1 MAQKSGPEGMIE
13 LKWNGSEWFVAV
25 RCLDGERYVEDFTVH
40 PA

>member
-1 MAQKSGPEGMIE
+1 MTRKPIPPFS
-13 LKWNGSEWFVAV
+13 VAV